1 MKKLFLCLAAL
12 VMAGPAFAAG
22 GGDVVLKQK
31 DWSFSGPFGSF
42 NQAAMQRGLQAY
54 VEVCSGCHSLDYVS
68 FRNLADLGYNEAE
81 IKAIAAQ
88 YEVEDGPNNDGDMFM
103 RAALPADRFPAPY
116 ANQNAA
122 RAANNGAYPPDLSL
136 IVKARANGPDY
147 LYSLLTS
154 YEDAPGDMQI
164 PEGMYYNAAYS
175 GHMIAMPQPLYGDD
189 VTYADGAESSVEAI
203 SADLV
208 AFLAWTAEPALEK
221 RKRTGVAVVAFL
233 LILSVMSFGAMRF
246 IWADVKK
253 SKV

>member
-1 MKKLFLCLAAL
+1 MKKLFLCLATL
-12 VMAGPAFAAG
+12 IMTGPALAAG

-42 NQAAMQRGLQAY
+42 DKAAMQRGLQAY

-68 FRNLADLGYNEAE
+68 FRNLDDLGYNEAE

-88 YEVEDGPNNDGDMFM
+88 YEVEDGPNDDGDMFM

-136 IVKARANGPDY
+136 IAKARANGPDY

-154 YEDAPGDMQI
+154 YEEAPGDTEI

-253 SKV
+253 SKI

>member
-1 MKKLFLCLAAL
+1 MKKLFLCLASL
-12 VMAGPAFAAG
+12 MMAGSALAAG

-42 NQAAMQRGLQAY
+42 DKAAMQRGLQAY

-68 FRNLADLGYNEAE
+68 FRNLDDLGYNEAE

-88 YEVEDGPNNDGDMFM
+88 YEVEDGPNDDGDMFM

-136 IVKARANGPDY
+136 IAKARANGPDY

-154 YEDAPGDMQI
+154 YEEAPGDTEI

>member
-12 VMAGPAFAAG
+12 MMAGPALAAG

-31 DWSFSGPFGSF
+31 DWSFSGPFCSF
-42 NQAAMQRGLQAY
+42 DHAAMQRGLQAY

-88 YEVEDGPNNDGDMFM
+88 YEVEDGPNDDGDMFM

-136 IVKARANGPDY
+136 IAKARANGPDY

-154 YEDAPGDMQI
+154 YEEAPGDTEI

-189 VTYADGAESSVEAI
+189 LTYADGAESSVEAI

>member
-12 VMAGPAFAAG
+12 MLAGPALAAG

-42 NQAAMQRGLQAY
+42 DQAAMQRGLQAY

-88 YEVEDGPNNDGDMFM
+88 YEVEDGPNDDGDMFM

-136 IVKARANGPDY
+136 IAKARANGPDY

-154 YEDAPGDMQI
+154 YEEAPGDTEI

-189 VTYADGAESSVEAI
+189 LTYADGAESSVEAI

>member
-1 MKKLFLCLAAL
+1 MKKFFLCFVSLL
-12 VMAGPAFAAG
+12 MTGSVYAAG
-22 GGDVVLKQK
+22 DSNVVLKQK
-31 DWSFSGPFGSF
+31 DWSFSGPLGSF
-42 NQAAMQRGLQAY
+42 DKAAMQRGLQAY
-54 VEVCSGCHSLDYVS
+54 IEVCSGCHSLNYVS

-88 YEVEDGPNNDGDMFM
+88 YEVEDGPNDDGEMFM
-103 RAALPADRFPAPY
+103 RTAIPADRFPAPY
-116 ANQNAA
+116 PNDNAA

-136 IVKARANGPDY
+136 IAKARANGPNY

-154 YEDAPGDMQI
+154 YEDAPAYKDV

-175 GHMIAMPQPLYGDD
+175 GNLIAMPQPLYGDD
-189 VTYADGAESSVEAI
+189 VTYADGSEASIESV

-208 AFLAWTAEPALEK
+208 YFLSWTAEPALEK
-221 RKRTGVAVVAFL
+221 RKRAGVAVVTFL
-233 LILSVMSFGAMRF
+233 LILSAMSFGAMRF

>member
-1 MKKLFLCLAAL
+1 
-12 VMAGPAFAAG
+12 
-22 GGDVVLKQK
+22 
-31 DWSFSGPFGSF
+31 
-42 NQAAMQRGLQAY
+42 
-54 VEVCSGCHSLDYVS
+54 
-68 FRNLADLGYNEAE
+68 LGYNEAE

-88 YEVEDGPNNDGDMFM
+88 YEVEDGPNDDGDMFM

-136 IVKARANGPDY
+136 IAKARANGPDY

-154 YEDAPGDMQI
+154 YEEAPGDTEI

-189 VTYADGAESSVEAI
+189 LTYADGAESSVEAI